1 MVVVVCWTCVG
12 HHCQCP
18 VCLSVVVVLTDD
30 FHRVVTVWVG
40 GTTFQELSLSLSIAA
55 WLLDMAVCVCV
66 CLKSGGAE
74 VGESVVTVW
83 GTTFFRVVTIAAGAC
98 VERLFK
104 LSPWVLAVFPP
115 CTASLVTTLERL
127 RLCSSIILADVCLP
141 EKLQPT
147 LRI

>member
-1 MVVVVCWTCVG
+1 MVVVCWTCVG

-66 CLKSGGAE
+66 CLKSGGGE

>member
-1 MVVVVCWTCVG
+1 MVVVCWTCVG

-66 CLKSGGAE
+66 LNQEEGRW
-74 VGESVVTVW
+74 V
-83 GTTFFRVVTIAAGAC
+83 RV
-98 VERLFK
+98 L
-104 LSPWVLAVFPP
+104 
-115 CTASLVTTLERL
+115 
-127 RLCSSIILADVCLP
+127 
-141 EKLQPT
+141 
-147 LRI
+147 

>member
-1 MVVVVCWTCVG
+1 M
-12 HHCQCP
+12 
-18 VCLSVVVVLTDD
+18 
-30 FHRVVTVWVG
+30 G

-55 WLLDMAVCVCV
+55 WLLDMAVCVC
-66 CLKSGGAE
+66 LKSGGGE

-104 LSPWVLAVFPP
+104 LSPWVLAVSPP

>member
-1 MVVVVCWTCVG
+1 M
-12 HHCQCP
+12 
-18 VCLSVVVVLTDD
+18 
-30 FHRVVTVWVG
+30 
-40 GTTFQELSLSLSIAA
+40 
-55 WLLDMAVCVCV
+55 CV
-66 CLKSGGAE
+66 CLKSGGGE

-127 RLCSSIILADVCLP
+127 RLCSSSIILADVCLP

-147 LRI
+147 LGIISPMSPRKVAGWDLEQFQTHRQILLGFRRFGRGPMTGDVR